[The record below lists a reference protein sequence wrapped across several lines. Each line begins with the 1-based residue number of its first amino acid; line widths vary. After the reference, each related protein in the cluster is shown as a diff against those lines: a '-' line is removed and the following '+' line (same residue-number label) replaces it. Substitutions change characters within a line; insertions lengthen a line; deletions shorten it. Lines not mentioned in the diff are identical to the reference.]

1 MPSGRNKSVKRID
14 IAFET
19 PKEFLIAYPIKP
31 GERTNE
37 SELARH
43 NNVRGAAL
51 QQFTSMHLETSLN
64 IDRNLGPSRS
74 YGSAMHGQILSVS

>member
-19 PKEFLIAYPIKP
+19 LRELLIAYPIKP

-37 SELARH
+37 SELAEH
-43 NNVRGAAL
+43 TSVRSAAL
-51 QQFTSMHLETSLN
+51 QEFTSIHLETSPN
-64 IDRNLGPSRS
+64 IDRYLGPSRS
-74 YGSAMHGQILSVS
+74 YSSAMHGQILSVS

>member
-1 MPSGRNKSVKRID
+1 MPSGRNKSVERID

-19 PKEFLIAYPIKP
+19 LKELLITYPIKP

-37 SELARH
+37 SELAEH
-43 NNVRGAAL
+43 TSVRGAAL
-51 QQFTSMHLETSLN
+51 QEFTSIHLETSPN
-64 IDRNLGPSRS
+64 IDRYLGPSRS

>member
-19 PKEFLIAYPIKP
+19 LRELLIAYPIKP

-37 SELARH
+37 SELAGH
-43 NNVRGAAL
+43 TSVRSAAL
-51 QQFTSMHLETSLN
+51 REFASMHLETSPN
-64 IDRNLGPSRS
+64 IGRNLGLSRS
-74 YGSAMHGQILSVS
+74 YNSAMHGQVLSVS